1 MGMEKSNGLSLREL
15 LTLKQI
21 RLTGRTT
28 DRTTAL
34 QLLSDNM
41 IMVSE
46 DGCLQLT
53 TIGRRM
59 LLRGSPLLWDLA
71 S

>member
-1 MGMEKSNGLSLREL
+1 MENMNELSRREL

-21 RLTGRTT
+21 RVTGRTT
-28 DRTTAL
+28 DRAMAL
-34 QLLSDNM
+34 QLLNDDIINLSQ
-41 IMVSE
+41 

-53 TIGRRM
+53 SKGWRM
-59 LLRGSPLLWDLA
+59 LVRGSTPLWDLA

>member
-1 MGMEKSNGLSLREL
+1 MENISELSRREL

-28 DRTTAL
+28 DRAMAL
-34 QLLSDNM
+34 QLLNDDM
-41 IMVSE
+41 INVSQ

-53 TIGRRM
+53 AKGRRM
-59 LLRGSPLLWDLA
+59 LACGSTSLWDMA

>member
-1 MGMEKSNGLSLREL
+1 MENINELSRREL

-21 RLTGRTT
+21 RLTGHTT
-28 DRTTAL
+28 DRAMAL
-34 QLLSDNM
+34 QLLNDDLIN
-41 IMVSE
+41 VSQ

-53 TIGRRM
+53 ANGRRM
-59 LLRGSPLLWDLA
+59 LVRGSTSLWDMA

>member
-1 MGMEKSNGLSLREL
+1 MENISELSRREL

-28 DRTTAL
+28 DRTMAL
-34 QLLSDNM
+34 QLLNDDM
-41 IMVSE
+41 INISQ

-53 TIGRRM
+53 AKGRRM
-59 LLRGSPLLWDLA
+59 LVRGSTSLWDMA

>member
-1 MGMEKSNGLSLREL
+1 MENSEELSLREL

-28 DRTTAL
+28 DRTMAL
-34 QLLSDNM
+34 QLLSEDM
-41 IMVSE
+41 IIVSE

-53 TIGRRM
+53 ATGRRM
-59 LLRGSPLLWDLA
+59 LVRGSPSLWDLA

>member
-1 MGMEKSNGLSLREL
+1 MENINELSRHEL

-28 DRTTAL
+28 DRVTAL
-34 QLLSDNM
+34 QLLNDDM
-41 IMVSE
+41 INISQN
-46 DGCLQLT
+46 GCLQLT
-53 TIGRRM
+53 AKGRRM
-59 LLRGSPLLWDLA
+59 LVRGSTSLWEMA